1 MTESHTT
8 PMRPGS
14 ILKKTEIRH
23 KSLGMGEK
31 LQLRLVSVS
40 ICPTVSVKEFSIFSD
55 TCTMEHIK
63 EVSEDMQEKS
73 EKEKK
78 AYKKKKNRIPRT
90 FSVKELAE
98 KSRQSENETST
109 HEKMSIGK
117 KPRRKLVKMLKK
129 RKVCI
134 ANCQLSGMRCPG
146 DDNSDVKV
154 IENIFEDFFKRYNGS
169 EKEQKEQ
176 KGSEKEQNELV
187 KKTVC
192 NLKQEVTSLMF
203 GLRKLEKIDEEYHE
217 EIEYQIIVLK
227 TKFKNVYENDEDAFS
242 QAPQRDTSA
251 SKKSQVLGKR
261 SHAFVKTESAP
272 SSTELLPTSSRF
284 SSPSTISHSPTET
297 SVTSASQLPEEIA
310 KETPVICLKCGGV
323 VQDNLDK
330 VTNVQGDVF
339 HKTCL
344 DPALAWKGT
353 CFFCKEY
360 VFGNQERGRGAISKQ
375 LYHQQCFVGRH
386 TKRQKI

>member
-8 PMRPGS
+8 PKRPGS
-14 ILKKTEIRH
+14 ILKKSQISH

-31 LQLRLVSVS
+31 LQLRPVSVS
-40 ICPTVSVKEFSIFSD
+40 ICPTVSVKEFSIFSE
-55 TCTMEHIK
+55 TTTMEHIK
-63 EVSEDMQEKS
+63 EVSVDMQEKS
-73 EKEKK
+73 DEEKK
-78 AYKKKKNRIPRT
+78 AYKEKKKRIPRT
-90 FSVKELAE
+90 LSVEELAE
-98 KSRQSENETST
+98 KLRQGENEKNTQA
-109 HEKMSIGK
+109 KMQIGK
-117 KPRRKLVKMLKK
+117 RPRRKLIKTLTK

-154 IENIFEDFFKRYNGS
+154 IENIFADFFKRYNDS
-169 EKEQKEQ
+169 E
-176 KGSEKEQNELV
+176 NELLQ
-187 KKTVC
+187 KNVC

-203 GLRKLEKIDEEYHE
+203 ELGKLEKIDEESHKK
-217 EIEYQIIVLK
+217 IESKINVLK
-227 TKFKNVYENDEDAFS
+227 TKFKKEYENDEDAFS

-251 SKKSQVLGKR
+251 PKKSHVVMKR

-272 SSTELLPTSSRF
+272 SSTELLPTSSGF

-310 KETPVICLKCGGV
+310 KETPVFCFKCGGV
-323 VQDNLDK
+323 VQDTNDK
-330 VTNVQGDVF
+330 VTNVQGNVF
-339 HKTCL
+339 HKNCL

-360 VFGNQERGRGAISKQ
+360 VFGDQERVKGATKKK
-375 LYHQQCFVGRH
+375 LYHQKCFDGRH